1 MKPITIDYKKCIGC
15 RKCYDL
21 CPQDVFVIDEKTG
34 LPMVKPE
41 REGECWFC
49 GICWMEC
56 PKRAIDIRL
65 PPSLW

>member
-1 MKPITIDYKKCIGC
+1 MKPIIIDYKKCIGC
-15 RKCYDL
+15 IKCYDL
-21 CPQDVFVIDEKTG
+21 CPQDVFVLDQETK
-34 LPMVKPE
+34 LPVAK

-56 PKRAIDIRL
+56 PKRAIDIKL